1 MTWTAD
7 RRQRDVSQQCAQ
19 REVMGMSSETVAVIG
34 GGPGGLRAAH
44 GIAEIGGRAVLIE
57 QRDFLGGAPIAE
69 NYAGITPHGEPARP
83 QIQRMIDLVT
93 SHPGVDVRLG
103 TELAAASG
111 EPGAFT
117 LTLRGPEGEQQVGC
131 GAVIIATGFTHFDP
145 GRETQVYGY
154 YEFPD
159 VIALQDLEAMLSAHQ
174 VVRPSN
180 GQPPERVCFIQCV
193 GSRDRL
199 IGNEYCSK
207 VCCGVA
213 SKEAIE
219 VRQLLPESK
228 VYIFYIDMRMYGYW
242 ENEIYW
248 PAQEKH
254 HVQYVK
260 GMITEVLAKGD
271 RLLVRGEDT
280 TMGRPME
287 LEMDLVVL
295 SVGME
300 PSPGTRTAAKLL
312 GVRQNKYGFIEAAGG
327 PLDPVLTSREGVF
340 ACGAALGPAD
350 LEDTVSSAAGAAMK
364 AFGFL
369 RSRAAVATG

>member
-1 MTWTAD
+1 
-7 RRQRDVSQQCAQ
+7 
-19 REVMGMSSETVAVIG
+19 MSSETVAVIG

-83 QIQRMIDLVT
+83 QIERMIDLVT

-154 YEFPD
+154 YEYPD

-219 VRQLLPESK
+219 VRQLLPASK

-254 HVQYVK
+254 HVQYIK

-312 GVRQNKYGFIEAAGG
+312 GVRQNKYGFIDAAGS

-369 RSRAAVATG
+369 RSHTAAATG

>member
-1 MTWTAD
+1 M
-7 RRQRDVSQQCAQ
+7 VSDTI
-19 REVMGMSSETVAVIG
+19 VVIG
-34 GGPGGLRAAH
+34 GGPGGLRAAR
-44 GIAEIGGRAVLIE
+44 GIAEVGGKVLLIE
-57 QRDFLGGAPIAE
+57 QREFLGGTPVAE
-69 NYAGITPHGEPARP
+69 RYCGLTPRGEPAQP
-83 QIQRMIDLVT
+83 QIRKMIDEVT
-93 SHPGVDVRLG
+93 ASPLIGVRLG
-103 TELAAASG
+103 TELAGMTG

-117 LTLRGPEGEQQVGC
+117 LTLRHAVQAEVQTAREETIEC
-131 GAVIIATGFTHFDP
+131 GAIIIATGFSHFDP
-145 GRETQVYGY
+145 GRSTQMYGY

-159 VIALQDLEAMLSAHQ
+159 VITQADLEAMLSERR
-174 VVRPSN
+174 VLRPSN

-193 GSRDRL
+193 GSRDRQ

-207 VCCGVA
+207 VCCAVA

-219 VRQLLPESK
+219 IRELLPDSK
-228 VYIFYIDMRMYGYW
+228 VLIFYIDMRMYGYW

-260 GMITEVLAKGD
+260 GLITEVLPKGD

-287 LEMDLVVL
+287 VPMDLVVL

-300 PSPGTRTAAKLL
+300 PSSGTRELVGLL
-312 GVRQNKYGFIEAAGG
+312 GVKANRYGFIDAEGA
-327 PLDPVLTSREGVF
+327 PLDPVSTDREGIF

-350 LEDTVSSAAGAAMK
+350 LEDTVSSAAGAALK
-364 AFGFL
+364 AVGYL
-369 RSRAAVATG
+369 RSRTLAVGS